1 MFTEG
6 GDGEGPKD
14 IVLIAYPDGTML
26 CDPSALAA
34 APPPKLRRRA
44 LPIHKKFLQLAISK
58 LRKICS
64 RLQR

>member
-26 CDPSALAA
+26 CDPESLAA

-44 LPIHKKFLQLAISK
+44 APAGPF
-58 LRKICS
+58 KILYKILI
-64 RLQR
+64 RWFG